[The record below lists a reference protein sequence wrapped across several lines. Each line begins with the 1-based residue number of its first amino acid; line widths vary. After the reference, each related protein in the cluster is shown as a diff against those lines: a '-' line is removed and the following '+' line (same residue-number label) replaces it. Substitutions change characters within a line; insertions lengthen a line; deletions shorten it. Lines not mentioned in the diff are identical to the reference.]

1 VAAFRRIA
9 RFPAY
14 ASEVGQI
21 AMNKHV
27 ASLKRF
33 RFLNA
38 AFLICI
44 VSSGCAFNAQKEQ
57 LQKPAPSSFDT
68 IRLIP
73 GYYRVAQGDTLTS
86 IATGFGHD
94 VRQVAA
100 WNGFSSDAALTVGE
114 VLHVGP
120 PVSVPSAR
128 APAMKPVVPQASQ
141 ATPLSC
147 GPNSLSWPV
156 KGPVL
161 SRFGAND
168 VKAITIGGR
177 AGEPIRAA
185 GSGRVVYVG
194 DKIKG
199 YGLLVI
205 VRHASGV
212 LTAYGQNQRVLVHEG
227 NDVKQGQPLALMGG
241 ASQEKGSV
249 LFEVRKDRQPVDP
262 LGLLGDCGS

>member
-1 VAAFRRIA
+1 
-9 RFPAY
+9 
-14 ASEVGQI
+14 
-21 AMNKHV
+21 MNKYA

-38 AFLICI
+38 TFLICI
-44 VSSGCAFNAQKEQ
+44 VTSGCAFNALPEQ
-57 LQKPAPSSFDT
+57 SQKPERSSFDSM
-68 IRLIP
+68 RLIP

-94 VRQVAA
+94 VRQIAA
-100 WNGFSSDAALTVGE
+100 WNGLSLDTTLTVGE
-114 VLHVGP
+114 ILRVGP
-120 PVSVPSAR
+120 PAGVQSAS
-128 APAMKPVVPQASQ
+128 APAPSIKASCS
-141 ATPLSC
+141 P
-147 GPNSLSWPV
+147 GSLMWPV

-177 AGEPIRAA
+177 AGDPIRAA
-185 GSGRVVYVG
+185 SNGRVVYVG

-205 VRHASGV
+205 VRHDNGL
-212 LTAYGQNQRVLVHEG
+212 LTAYGQNQRVLVREG

-249 LFEVRKDRQPVDP
+249 LFEVRKNRQPVDP
-262 LGLLGDCGS
+262 MAFLADCGS